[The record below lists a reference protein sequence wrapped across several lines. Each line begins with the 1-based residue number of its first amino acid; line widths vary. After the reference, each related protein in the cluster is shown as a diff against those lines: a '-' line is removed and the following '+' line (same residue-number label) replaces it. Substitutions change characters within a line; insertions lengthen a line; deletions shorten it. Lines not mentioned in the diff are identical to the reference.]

1 MQEKRRHY
9 RKRVSAAVEFQIG
22 DGPRQPGVCQD
33 FSLGGMHIQ
42 ATATAAF
49 GARITIHWPLKGLP
63 EGSTLPGLVRWVK
76 PGSIG
81 VQFGSLGA
89 RETYALTEMLA
100 SETSPPPGPVR

>member
-1 MQEKRRHY
+1 VQEKRRHY
-9 RKRVSAAVEFQIG
+9 RKRVSAPIEFQVG
-22 DGPRQPGVCQD
+22 DGPRQAGVCQD

-42 ATATAAF
+42 GTAAAAF
-49 GARITIHWPLKGLP
+49 GAPITIHWRLKGMP
-63 EGSTLPGLVRWVK
+63 ETCKLPGFVRWVK

-100 SETSPPPGPVR
+100 GD

>member
-9 RKRVSAAVEFQIG
+9 RKRVSSAVEFQVG

-33 FSLGGMHIQ
+33 FSLGGMNIQ
-42 ATATAAF
+42 ATATAAY
-49 GARITIHWPLKGLP
+49 GAKITIYWSLKSLA
-63 EGSTLPGLVRWVK
+63 EACTLPGLVRWVK

-89 RETYALTEMLA
+89 RETYALTEALA
-100 SETSPPPGPVR
+100 SDTTPPPSPSP